1 MVSSES
7 VSDPSRSLRKGPK
20 ITESTKDPTMSNLI
34 VDFTLNAEAREDAL
48 DIPGVCIYGA
58 GGIDPTIEDG
68 TIVVRF
74 KDVDETL
81 VESMNPDELLE
92 FLGID
97 SEYLIAIE
105 VVD

>member
-1 MVSSES
+1 
-7 VSDPSRSLRKGPK
+7 
-20 ITESTKDPTMSNLI
+20 MSNLI